1 MSVKFIHCSDFQIAK
16 PYEWVQD
23 SEKRFLLQN
32 ARLEVFKDIQN
43 AVEKQSIDF
52 VLIAGD
58 LFDTP
63 TPNKKTVSATC
74 AAIGSLK
81 VPVYVIPGNHD
92 FGGAGS
98 LWEAPYFIQEQ
109 NSLSPNL
116 HVLLEQ
122 EVPIELEHAI
132 LFPCPLLRRHEP
144 SDLTTWL
151 RSYEH
156 VDQKK
161 ARIILAHG
169 SDSTF
174 GSQTPDNEEA
184 SSNYLDFNRIQMENF
199 DYIALGDWHGYN
211 KRSDKIYYSGAP
223 EIDRFPKGNSYDSGN
238 FLIVEAQRGK
248 QPLVNKI
255 KSSRVLW
262 HDFTFQFIDESSFDL
277 FKNDLEN
284 IHLNRT
290 SQDLIKLEISGSLGL
305 NQFDELLS
313 LIETLEAR
321 LLSVRLINQVRVA
334 PTNEE
339 IESLKNRP
347 DPTIALVANEL
358 LEMLNDSSQEQEVVQ
373 LALRELYLQVIK

>member
-23 SEKRFLLQN
+23 AEKRFLLQN
-32 ARLEVFKDIQN
+32 ARLEVFKDIQR
-43 AVEKQSIDF
+43 AVEKKSIDF

-63 TPNKKTVSATC
+63 TPNKKTVSAAC
-74 AAIGSLK
+74 AAIGGLK

-109 NSLSPNL
+109 NLLAPNL
-116 HVLLEQ
+116 HVLLNQ
-122 EVPIELEHAI
+122 EFPIELDHAI

-151 RSYEH
+151 RTFEH
-156 VDQKK
+156 TDDKK
-161 ARIILAHG
+161 PRIILAHG
-169 SDSTF
+169 SDRTF
-174 GSQTPDNEEA
+174 GSQTPENEE
-184 SSNYLDFNRIQMENF
+184 SISNYLDFSRIQIENF
-199 DYIALGDWHGYN
+199 DYVALGDWHGYN
-211 KRSDKIYYSGAP
+211 KRDEKIYYSGAP
-223 EIDRFPKGNSYDSGN
+223 EIDRFPKGITYDSGN
-238 FLIVEAQRGK
+238 FLLVEAQRGELPIVDK
-248 QPLVNKI
+248 V

-262 HDFTFQFIDESSFDL
+262 HDFAYQFIDENSFDL

-313 LIETLEAR
+313 LVETLEAR
-321 LLSVRLINQVRVA
+321 LLSLRLINQVRVA

-339 IESLKNRP
+339 IESLQMRP
-347 DPTIALVANEL
+347 DPTIARVANEL
-358 LEMLNDSSQEQEVVQ
+358 LVMLNDQSQEQEIVQ